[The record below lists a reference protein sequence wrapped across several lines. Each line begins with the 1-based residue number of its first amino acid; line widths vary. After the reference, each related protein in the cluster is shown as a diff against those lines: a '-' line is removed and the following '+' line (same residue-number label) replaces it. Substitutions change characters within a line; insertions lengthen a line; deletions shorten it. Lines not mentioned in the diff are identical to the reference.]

1 MLQKCPNSEF
11 YKDIQKYGKEN
22 FEIKQLDECFT
33 RHRYVIEEYWWKKLY
48 KENYLMYEIKMG
60 NSHSKNTKQRIAI
73 ARNRQDRID
82 FYNSE
87 EFKVKTGLKTSGEL
101 NGMWGKKDEQAINGR
116 MICAFHDKEHTQ
128 VFKIFNSVKTAL
140 NYIGIK
146 GHAGLLKACRG
157 NELYHGYYW
166 TKEWIDR

>member
-87 EFKVKTGLKTSGEL
+87 EFKVKTSLKTSGEL

-157 NELYHGYYW
+157 NGLYHGYYW